1 MKEYVI
7 LKEIK
12 DLEYEDAYKAMFN
25 FMYGLKYDDGIL
37 RNDIGFHFDVYRVAS
52 EYEVGELQKLAFEK
66 VKKIADKDAWDVEQ
80 FVKILKKKLVHDEKL
95 YEFLIDTCHKYI
107 AELVNEYGFEEAMEV
122 NHPIAT
128 GLVLSWGDHQ
138 LQYCCPQC
146 EKVWPMD
153 TLFLSIPSFCPNCGH
168 REDTCAPNEY
178 SASRPA
184 R

>member
-37 RNDIGFHFDVYRVAS
+37 RNDIGVHFDVYRVAS
-52 EYEVGELQKLAFEK
+52 EYKVGELQKLAFEK
-66 VKKIADKDAWDVEQ
+66 VKKIAYKDVWDVKQ
-80 FVKILKKKLVHDEKL
+80 FVKILKKDLADCEEL
-95 YEFLIDTCHKYI
+95 YEFLIDTCHKHI
-107 AELVNEYGFEEAMEV
+107 VELANDYGFEERLEV

-138 LQYCCPQC
+138 LQYCCPSARRSGQWTRGSYLC
-146 EKVWPMD
+146 HHFALIVAIVR
-153 TLFLSIPSFCPNCGH
+153 TLGH
-168 REDTCAPNEY
+168 HSPNELLIT
-178 SASRPA
+178 
-184 R
+184 